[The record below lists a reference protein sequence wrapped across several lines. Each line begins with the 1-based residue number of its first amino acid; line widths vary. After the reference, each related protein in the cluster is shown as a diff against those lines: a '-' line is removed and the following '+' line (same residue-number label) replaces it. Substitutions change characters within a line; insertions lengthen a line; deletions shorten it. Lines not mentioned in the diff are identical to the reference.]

1 MAKKVA
7 LRPAAVGVVLL
18 VSLLMLTVVRPVLAE
33 RSAGSTYAGEL
44 AKARMATLKYANG
57 IAQAKK
63 DGYQIITKDIAG
75 MGWHFLNPNITKFDV
90 TKPMILVYEHK
101 GTKWTLGA
109 LEWVFPSV
117 PDTPPLRDA
126 TYGYFPAACHY
137 KDGSFV
143 AAASQSDC
151 PAHAPGSTAAF
162 NFWHPPLFTMHVWL
176 YYANPAGIYSGT
188 NPLVTPY
195 NS

>member
-1 MAKKVA
+1 MARKA
-7 LRPAAVGVVLL
+7 AIRPAAVGVVLI
-18 VSLLMLTVVRPVLAE
+18 VGLLMLTVVRPVLA
-33 RSAGSTYAGEL
+33 GSSSGGYAGEL
-44 AKARMATLKYANG
+44 AKARTATMKYANG

-63 DGYQIITKDIAG
+63 DGYMIITKDIAG

-101 GTKWTLGA
+101 GNKWTLGA

-117 PDTPPLRDA
+117 PNTPPLRDA
-126 TYGYFPAACHY
+126 TYGSFPAACHY

-143 AAASQSDC
+143 PAASQSDC
-151 PAHAPGSTAAF
+151 PTHAPGSTAPF
-162 NFWHPPLFTMHVWL
+162 TFWHPPLFTMHLWL
-176 YYANPAGIYSGT
+176 WYANPAGLYSGT
-188 NPLVTPY
+188 NPLVAPF